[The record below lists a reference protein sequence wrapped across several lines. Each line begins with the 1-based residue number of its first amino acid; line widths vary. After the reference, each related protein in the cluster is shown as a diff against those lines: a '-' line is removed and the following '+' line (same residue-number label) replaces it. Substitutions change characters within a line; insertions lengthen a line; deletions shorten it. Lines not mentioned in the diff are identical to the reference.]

1 VKYCVRVVVQR
12 VLEARVTV
20 QNQPIAAIG
29 RGLLLFV
36 GFAVQD
42 ETAIL
47 ERMAEK
53 IVNLRVFADE
63 EGKMNR
69 SVVDIEG
76 AVLSVSQFTLY
87 GDVKRG
93 RRPSFTAAAPPEH
106 ARHLY
111 QAWNT
116 LLSRSGLVVQTG
128 SFGAD
133 MKIALVN
140 DGPVTLWLDSD
151 ELFR

>member
-1 VKYCVRVVVQR
+1 MNYCVRVVVQR

-47 ERMAEK
+47 ERMADK

-93 RRPSFTAAAPPEH
+93 RRPSFTAAAPPDQ

-111 QAWNT
+111 QAWNMM
-116 LLSRSGLVVQTG
+116 LSRSGLVVQTG

>member
-1 VKYCVRVVVQR
+1 MRVVVQR

>member
-1 VKYCVRVVVQR
+1 MRVVVQR
-12 VLEARVTV
+12 VLEARVSV
-20 QNQPIAAIG
+20 QGEPIASIG

-36 GFAVQD
+36 GLSAHD
-42 ETAIL
+42 EQTIL

-53 IVNLRVFADE
+53 VLNLRLFADE

-69 SVVDIEG
+69 SIFDIEG

-93 RRPSFTAAAPPEH
+93 RRPSFTEAAPPDQ
-106 ARHLY
+106 ARQLY
-111 QAWNT
+111 HTWNEM
-116 LLSRSGLVVQTG
+116 LSRSGLVVQTG

-133 MKIALVN
+133 MKVALVN

>member
-1 VKYCVRVVVQR
+1 MKYCVRVVVQR